1 MSSTQFTQLKQVAV
15 PVRYRCPYCKENV
28 DTFVVRAGFG
38 MTYGRTGFGHS
49 LSRSEEIKLSEEA
62 EKSAVNIVRDFYAMK
77 PEEMMRFLDSSC
89 PKCKERNKWIPI
101 PRKTSIGFVM
111 FALDILLFLVFIY
124 VTLMWRWNAALCLA
138 FIILLEDHKLHQG
151 RKGKKGDN
159 RKHLC
164 RMRSAYYHGA

>member
-1 MSSTQFTQLKQVAV
+1 
-15 PVRYRCPYCKENV
+15 
-28 DTFVVRAGFG
+28 

-138 FIILLEDHKLHQG
+138 FIILLNVGVIAWRIISYIKGEKE
-151 RKGKKGDN
+151 RKAIIILFEIFKQYFFGFALWVIHIINKEI
-159 RKHLC
+159 RKIAGYYPA
-164 RMRSAYYHGA
+164 RMF